1 MFSHPMSPEMI
12 RIVHERQI
20 QEAATR
26 RANLQL
32 ADPHWERPTLRRTIG
47 AALIRAGQAIANEP
61 LLTVHEVRARRGVSG
76 C

>member
-26 RANLQL
+26 RANLRL
-32 ADPHWERPTLRRTIG
+32 ADPHRERPALRWLIGVTLV
-47 AALIRAGQAIANEP
+47 RAGQAIANEP
-61 LLTVHEVRARRGVSG
+61 LRTVHVVRSRPGVSG